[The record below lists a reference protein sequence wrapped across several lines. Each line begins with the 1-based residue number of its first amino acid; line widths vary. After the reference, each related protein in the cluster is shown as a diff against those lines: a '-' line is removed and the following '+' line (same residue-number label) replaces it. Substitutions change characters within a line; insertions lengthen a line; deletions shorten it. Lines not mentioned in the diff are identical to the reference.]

1 MMKQKISA
9 LVIAGAVAG
18 LAYAQAQDAEH
29 ANREKEMT
37 ASGSQAMPVPQ
48 TTPGK
53 CQALVIVP
61 AKFTPRT
68 EEVVIKEVT
77 QTKEIIPAQYEW
89 VEQQIMIRPAG
100 EELKVIPATYKT
112 VEKEVVTEPKT
123 VEKKVISPKYGQV
136 IKEIVAK
143 PTYMAAQSLG
153 PTRMFRSVGEALRL
167 VEVPA
172 EKENIK
178 KQVVQAPVRV
188 TEKPVQAK
196 YVTIKTEVIDQPAR
210 IEKVAF
216 PAQYK
221 TVKVKNLVKEAQE
234 VEKEIPAEY
243 AQVKVFDKVSDAR
256 MRWQEVLCS
265 NDFKKNTIK
274 AVQSALNKVGYK
286 AGTADGVLGAMTLR
300 ALEKYQKKHMLAT
313 GGITIETLES
323 LGISH

>member
-18 LAYAQAQDAEH
+18 LTQAQDAEH
-29 ANREKEMT
+29 ADREKEMS
-37 ASGSQAMPVPQ
+37 ASQVQTMPVPQ
-48 TTPGK
+48 AAPGK

-68 EEVVIKEVT
+68 KEVVIKEAT
-77 QTKEIIPAQYEW
+77 QTKTIIPAQYEW
-89 VEQQIMIRPAG
+89 IEQQIMIRPAG
-100 EELKVIPATYKT
+100 EELKVIPATYKS
-112 VEKEVVTEPKT
+112 VEKEVLIEPQA
-123 VEKKVISPKYGQV
+123 VEKKVIPPKYGQV
-136 IKEIVAK
+136 IDEIVAK

-153 PTRMFRSVGEALRL
+153 PARMFRSVGEALRL

-172 EKENIK
+172 EKANIK
-178 KQVVQAPVRV
+178 KQVVQESVRV
-188 TEKPVQAK
+188 TEKPIQAK
-196 YVTIKTEVIDQPAR
+196 YVTVKTEVIDQPAR

-221 TVKVKNLVKEAQE
+221 TVRVKKLIKEAQE

-243 AQVKVFDKVSDAR
+243 AQVKVFDKVSDAK

-265 NDFKKNTIK
+265 NDFNKSTIK
-274 AVQSALNKVGYK
+274 AVQSALNKAGYK
-286 AGTADGVLGAMTLR
+286 AGTPDGVLGAMTLR
-300 ALEKYQKKHMLAT
+300 ALEQYQKKHMLAT

-323 LGISH
+323 LGISQ